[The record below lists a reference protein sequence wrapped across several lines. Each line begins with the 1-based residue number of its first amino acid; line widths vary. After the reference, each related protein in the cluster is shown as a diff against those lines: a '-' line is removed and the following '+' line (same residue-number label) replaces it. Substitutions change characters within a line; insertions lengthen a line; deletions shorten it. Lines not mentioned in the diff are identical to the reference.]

1 MNGREEKKKG
11 RRLPPFYEK
20 KNGVTTEDFMHI
32 DHSCSSAGDFVS
44 WSSFFTSASKSTIMS
59 DLSRELLSEQTEWI
73 LYRGLSVQ
81 DLGTLPSQHGTF
93 LPGQVGW
100 SCQEYRA
107 PCISRQT
114 SDPRGWWLSNF
125 KMDVRWGLHLCKS
138 SDCANLEEPA
148 I

>member
-1 MNGREEKKKG
+1 MDGRKKEG
-11 RRLPPFYEK
+11 K
-20 KNGVTTEDFMHI
+20 KATTLLWERKMGLQQRI
-32 DHSCSSAGDFVS
+32 LCIWITAVPALGTFVS

-114 SDPRGWWLSNF
+114 NDPRGWWLSNF
-125 KMDVRWGLHLCKS
+125 KLDVRWGLRLCKS